1 MSSEFNP
8 YREWLSIPANE
19 LPANYYRLLGLAL
32 FESDPNVIDK
42 AADRQMSFIRTFQTG
57 PYSHQS
63 QQLLNEL
70 ALARVT
76 LLDSKKKAEY
86 DAKLRVK
93 HHSDSNGAVEGVSS
107 LGSYGEVQ
115 SAPPPSAVSLTPPP
129 WSNDSQS
136 PKTRA
141 QSHLTPPEGET
152 VVSPPPSS
160 PNRSE
165 SIKSYIK
172 KNLISII
179 ILILGIELFFCGGGF
194 GIYALMKP
202 PKTKIAQNDVVEKP
216 DNIQQTEAERLSKE
230 LAEQYYNQSVK
241 LEEDGDYKE
250 ALNKIHE
257 ALKLQP
263 DNEQFLAQK
272 KSVNTVIN
280 LIKTQGQTKS
290 HDKGKK
296 PSKPVS
302 SEEPPQQN
310 VDDSNPVNDE
320 PAPVN
325 DEPTVSNPP
334 VDSSSQ
340 DDNPVGSPMTP
351 PTTINQELAGG
362 DDNGAL
368 HSGHSNPLAEHAYNE
383 AVQLQKEGKYV
394 QAAKKINEALQF
406 DSENGQYKAAKSKF
420 EDLANAERAYNESV
434 EFQEM
439 GLFSEALVKINEA
452 LSLDS
457 NNENY
462 INDKLDIQTVYYRE
476 YVQHRSQQDYQKAL
490 IKINKAIE
498 LLPEEELFKEE
509 KTKTEELIRT
519 IKKDKKLLKND
530 PEFGKLEEQDEEEQ
544 KPEKLHGFEPGKK
557 AGERKTVD
565 VDGLEIEFRWCPPGT
580 FIMGSPISESGRKAD
595 EKQHEVELTKG
606 FWIME
611 TQITVGMFKAF
622 VKDSGYQSKGL
633 TPYGLSE
640 GKWKQNAGYSWSNPG
655 FAQDDN
661 SPVICISWR
670 DAMAFSKWLGGK
682 LDAKVKLPTEAQW
695 EYACRGGSKTAY
707 FWGNALNGDKA
718 NCNGA
723 YPCGTTVKGPY
734 LEKTV
739 PVRSY
744 QRNAWGIY
752 DMHGNVW
759 EWCLDGYADYPV
771 DKVTDPLE
779 QGKGTNR
786 VFRGGS
792 WSYYAERCRSAYRAS
807 FAPVIRLPNLGG
819 RCVVI
824 PTAEVSAAP
833 VKVSIEK
840 KPGERMVKVVNNV
853 EFVFRWCP
861 PGTFTMGASK
871 TETYSSDEKQHQVT
885 LTKGFWILETEVT
898 QKQWKAIMQNNP
910 SSFRGDD
917 LPVERVTREDCQAF
931 CDKCKELGFPIRL
944 PTEAQWEYACRA
956 GTTGPYAGELDD
968 MGWYASN
975 SGGKT
980 HPVRMKSPN
989 AWGLY
994 DMHGNVWE
1002 WCADNR
1008 SNYPEGNVTDPFS
1021 LGGILPVDRG
1031 GSWITP
1037 AKNCR
1042 SAFRGFSSS
1051 VNRDNYQGFRCVTTQ
1066 D

>member
-19 LPANYYRLLGLAL
+19 LPANYYRLLGLVL

-42 AADRQMSFIRTFQTG
+42 AADRQMSYIRTFQTG
-57 PYSHQS
+57 PYARQS

-93 HHSDSNGAVEGVSS
+93 QKSDSNDALDVVSS

-115 SAPPPSAVSLTPPP
+115 SAPPPLAVSLTPPP
-129 WSNDSQS
+129 WSNNSQS
-136 PKTRA
+136 SKAHA
-141 QSHLTPPEGET
+141 QSHLTPLEEET
-152 VVSPPPSS
+152 VVSPLSSS
-160 PNRSE
+160 PNRPE
-165 SIKSYIK
+165 SIRSYIK

-194 GIYALMKP
+194 GVYFLMKP
-202 PKTKIAQNDVVEKP
+202 PKTKIAHNDINEES
-216 DNIQQTEAERLSKE
+216 DNVQQTEAERLSRE
-230 LAEQYYNQSVK
+230 LAQQYYNQSVK
-241 LEEDGDYKE
+241 LEEEGDYTE
-250 ALNKIHE
+250 ALNKINE

-263 DNEQFLAQK
+263 DNEQFNAQK
-272 KSVNTVIN
+272 NSVYEIIN

-290 HDKGKK
+290 HNPDSR

-310 VDDSNPVNDE
+310 EDDSAPDND
-320 PAPVN
+320 
-325 DEPTVSNPP
+325 DSMISNPP
-334 VDSSSQ
+334 VDVSSQ
-340 DDNPVGSPMTP
+340 EDNPVRTPMTP
-351 PTTINQELAGG
+351 PTTTGQTIGVQ
-362 DDNGAL
+362 
-368 HSGHSNPLAEHAYNE
+368 HSDRSRRQAESAYNE
-383 AVQLQKEGKYV
+383 AVQLQHDGKYIL
-394 QAAKKINEALQF
+394 AAKKINEALQL
-406 DSENGQYKAAKSKF
+406 DSENEQYKAAKSKF

-434 EFQEM
+434 EFHEM
-439 GLFSEALVKINEA
+439 GLFSEALVKIDEA
-452 LSLDS
+452 LSLDP

-462 INDKLDIQTVYYRE
+462 INEKLDIQTVYYRE
-476 YVQHRSQQDYQKAL
+476 YVQHRSQLEYQKAL

-498 LLPEEELFKEE
+498 LVPSEELYKEE
-509 KTKTEELIRT
+509 KKKTEELVRT
-519 IKKDKKLLKND
+519 SKKEKTLLKKDPD
-530 PEFGKLEEQDEEEQ
+530 FGELEEQDEEEQ
-544 KPEKLHGFEPGKK
+544 APEKLHGFEPGKK

-565 VDGLEIEFRWCPPGT
+565 IDGLEIEFRWCPPGT
-580 FIMGSPISESGRKAD
+580 FIMGSPTSESGRKDD
-595 EKQHEVELTKG
+595 ENQHEVELTKG

-633 TPYGLSE
+633 TPYGLS
-640 GKWKQNAGYSWSNPG
+640 GSKWIQNAGYSWSNPG

-661 SPVICISWR
+661 SPVTCISWR

-682 LDAKVKLPTEAQW
+682 LGVKAKLPTEAQW
-695 EYACRGGSKTAY
+695 EYACRAGSKTAY

-718 NCNGA
+718 NCNGD

-734 LEKTV
+734 LEKTAS
-739 PVRSY
+739 VRCY
-744 QRNAWGIY
+744 PRNAWGIY

-759 EWCLDGYADYPV
+759 EWCLDGYSDYPKN
-771 DKVTDPLE
+771 KVTDPLE
-779 QGKGTNR
+779 QGNGANR

-807 FAPVIRLPNLGG
+807 FVPVIRLPNLGG
-819 RCVVI
+819 RCVVM
-824 PTAEVSAAP
+824 PTAEVPAAP
-833 VKVSIEK
+833 VKVNIEK
-840 KPGERMVKVVNNV
+840 KPGERMVKVVNGV
-853 EFVFRWCP
+853 EFAFRWCP
-861 PGTFTMGASK
+861 PGTFMMGSSR
-871 TETYSSDEKQHQVT
+871 TESYSSDEKQHQVT
-885 LTKGFWILETEVT
+885 LTKGFWMLETEVT
-898 QKQWKAIMQNNP
+898 QKQWKAIVPFNP

-917 LPVERVTREDCQAF
+917 LPVERVLVDDCQKF
-931 CDKCKELGFPIRL
+931 CNRCGELGFPFQL

-956 GTTGPYAGELDD
+956 GTTGPYAGDLDK
-968 MGWYASN
+968 MGWHAAN

-980 HPVRMKSPN
+980 HPVGMKSPN

-1002 WCADNR
+1002 WCADKR
-1008 SNYPEGNVTDPFS
+1008 ADYPNGNVTDPLS
-1021 LGGILPVDRG
+1021 TNGVLPVDRG

-1042 SAFRGFSSS
+1042 SAFRGFSAS
-1051 VNRDNYQGFRCVTTQ
+1051 VDRDSYQGFRCVMMQ